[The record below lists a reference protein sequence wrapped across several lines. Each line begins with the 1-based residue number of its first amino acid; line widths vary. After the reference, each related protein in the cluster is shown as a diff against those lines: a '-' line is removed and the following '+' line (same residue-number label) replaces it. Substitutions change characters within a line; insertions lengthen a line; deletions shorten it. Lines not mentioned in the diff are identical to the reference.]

1 MRDKN
6 MEAVGNQFEIL
17 IKELLSV
24 LDKDAANIEVTLDR
38 LDRLR
43 AAVIKRDQEGL
54 KVLLGTISSEEDV
67 YSQVEAHRYE
77 VRSMIANCLGWE
89 IERVT
94 ISNLK
99 QVVSEDVGGLLSDKQ
114 VRLNALTSKLRKEHE
129 GTSALLRECS
139 RLNKM
144 LLRSI
149 MNNGKETT
157 MYNNR
162 GAASW
167 ESRRRLV
174 SFRL

>member
-1 MRDKN
+1 
-6 MEAVGNQFEIL
+6 EA
-17 IKELLSV
+17 
-24 LDKDAANIEVTLDR
+24 R
-38 LDRLR
+38 
-43 AAVIKRDQEGL
+43 
-54 KVLLGTISSEEDV
+54 
-67 YSQVEAHRYE
+67 RYE
-77 VRSMIANCLGWE
+77 VRSMIGGCLGWE
-89 IERVT
+89 IERVN

-99 QVVSEDVGGLLSDKQ
+99 QVVSEDIGGLLSDKQ
-114 VRLNALTSKLRKEHE
+114 VRLNELTGKLRKEHE

-149 MNNGKETT
+149 MNNGKETIT
-157 MYNNR
+157 YDNR

>member
-1 MRDKN
+1 
-6 MEAVGNQFEIL
+6 MEATGNQFDIL
-17 IKELLSV
+17 IKELVSV
-24 LDKDAANIEVTLDR
+24 LDKDAANIEVTLER

-43 AAVIKRDQEGL
+43 GAVIKRDQEDL

-77 VRSMIANCLGWE
+77 VRSMIATCLGWE
-89 IERVT
+89 IERVN

-99 QVVSEDVGGLLSDKQ
+99 QVVSEDIGRLLSDKQ

-144 LLRSI
+144 LLRSLL
-149 MNNGKETT
+149 NNGKETIT
-157 MYNNR
+157 YNNR